1 MVGVTGFEP
10 ATSWS
15 QTRRS
20 TKLSYTPKMHG
31 ESEPPPS
38 VLPWGRHYGCIPA
51 GGKQLYEKKIHAGV
65 MRWEESEI
73 L

>member
-1 MVGVTGFEP
+1 MRDTSKAALAVGVTGFEP

-20 TKLSYTPKMHG
+20 SQA
-31 ESEPPPS
+31 EP
-38 VLPWGRHYGCIPA
+38 HPA
-51 GGKQLYEKKIHAGV
+51 GFVLSHSYATQD
-65 MRWEESEI
+65 I